1 MEPIV
6 GAVLAGGASRRMG
19 APKATLE
26 LGGRPL
32 LEYPLAAVQGAGL
45 EPAVVAKRDS
55 PLPPL
60 AVPRWD
66 EPAEPTHPLTGIVAA
81 LVAARGRPV
90 LAVACDMPF
99 VTAELLADLAA
110 RGGRADVVLPAT
122 SGGCTRSSPAGALHC
137 SRHRRRVRGGRVL
150 GGRLTALGFAVTTVA
165 GEGPVDVRVPGLAID
180 AVDPPTST
188 RSRRGSRTPRS
199 SSSRTSAR
207 SR

>member
-19 APKATLE
+19 TPKATLE

-45 EPAVVAKRDS
+45 EPAVVAKPGS

-66 EPAEPTHPLTGIVAA
+66 EPAEPIHPLTGIVAA
-81 LVAARGRPV
+81 LTAARGRPV

-110 RGGRADVVLPAT
+110 RAAPLVVPEVDGRLHPLLARWDPSLLPALRDALEREAPLHVVAT
-122 SGGCTRSSPAGALHC
+122 ELDAQRLAAAELRRFGSPE
-137 SRHRRRVRGGRVL
+137 
-150 GGRLTALGFAVTTVA
+150 RLLFNVN
-165 GEGPVDVRVPGLAID
+165 DPGDLERA
-180 AVDPPTST
+180 A
-188 RSRRGSRTPRS
+188 
-199 SSSRTSAR
+199 AML
-207 SR
+207 